1 MSDSSGD
8 LPSLLA
14 QAQAEAER
22 QAREINVQATTD
34 GQTASGE
41 ASVAVGGDSWW
52 LRAWA
57 KLTAKRGAK
66 PQGEAGVSFTK
77 RFFRG

>member
-1 MSDSSGD
+1 MSGD

-22 QAREINVQATTD
+22 QAREIRVSATTD

-41 ASVAVGGDSWW
+41 ASVAVGGESWW
-52 LRAWA
+52 LRMWG
-57 KLTAKRGAK
+57 KLTAQRGAK
-66 PQGEAGVSFTK
+66 AQGEAGVSFTK
-77 RFFRG
+77 RFFGG